1 MSEKRKRP
9 FHWKRTKQKT
19 VEPYVSGLLFTC
31 SGNEKQAIRE
41 VYNLI
46 DTIVDSSTI
55 CDQTKQNSNN
65 TLCAINDEDSGSEDI
80 ADTIKRFCKNA
91 RETNSIVRHERRMW
105 QRPTG
110 VNNCLFFVPNADL
123 ADDVYSLADRIVAM
137 ALEKPCCRTLQR
149 VIPVEVTCQVN
160 MPMINREIC
169 RLVAKYFIASDD
181 GKWPTYSVDFK
192 ARNNSSMK
200 RTIALKMVCEAVSQM
215 APFCR
220 IDLDK
225 PDIAVLFHVLH
236 NTVLL
241 SCVKRFYQR
250 RKMSLHKERESP
262 GATGNRTIPPDVVG
276 EDDDDTNRSSRQST
290 GRALESYNDN
300 TEVDSEERQQTDGQ

>member
-9 FHWKRTKQKT
+9 FHWKHTKQKT
-19 VEPYVSGLLFTC
+19 VEPGISGLLFTC
-31 SGNEKQAIRE
+31 SGNEKQAVRE

-46 DTIVDSSTI
+46 DAIADSSTG
-55 CDQTKQNSNN
+55 CDQTKQTRPSSTEHTCNN
-65 TLCAINDEDSGSEDI
+65 IPCAESDEDSANEDV
-80 ADTIKRFCKNA
+80 ADAIKRFCRNA
-91 RETNSIVRHERRMW
+91 RESNSVVRHERRMR

-110 VNNCLFFVPNADL
+110 VNNCLFFVLNAEL

-160 MPMINREIC
+160 MPVVNREIC
-169 RLVAKYFIASDD
+169 RLVAKHFIVNSD

-192 ARNNSSMK
+192 TRNNSSMR
-200 RTIALKMVCEAVSQM
+200 RTDALKMVCEAVSQM
-215 APFCR
+215 APLCR
-220 IDLDK
+220 TDLDK

-236 NTVLL
+236 NTILL

-262 GATGNRTIPPDVVG
+262 EATGNKTIARDIDG
-276 EDDDDTNRSSRQST
+276 EDNGDTN
-290 GRALESYNDN
+290 GCN
-300 TEVDSEERQQTDGQ
+300 